1 MLMNI
6 IFRTDA
12 SLDIGTGHVMRCLTL
27 AQALRAQGA
36 SCRFICRPHE
46 GNLLELI
53 RKRGFEAQ
61 ALATQV
67 VMQEKL
73 TEKYESVP
81 AHAASLGVDWKTD
94 AEQTKNLIGDV
105 VVDWLIVDHYAI
117 DKNWQLLLENCYH
130 KLMVID
136 DLGDRDHQADIL
148 LDQNAQ
154 GKSGEARY
162 KGRTNAECNLLL
174 GPHYALLGLDY
185 PLLANALP
193 ERNGEI
199 SRVLI
204 FVGGSDPFHLTERY
218 LTALNA
224 PEFRHL
230 YVDVVIGSNHS
241 APEAVSDLVSRVE
254 HARVY
259 YELPSLSALIIRA
272 DLMLGA
278 GGATNWERMC
288 LGLNSVI
295 VSVAINQHGINQELE
310 KKGLIYFLGKVE
322 HANINLIR
330 AGLKQILV
338 NPSGNRVSSK
348 RMRELVDG
356 NGCRRVVQALIDQRN
371 I

>member
-1 MLMNI
+1 
-6 IFRTDA
+6 
-12 SLDIGTGHVMRCLTL
+12 MRCLTL

-36 SCRFICRPHE
+36 NCRFICRPHA
-46 GNLLELI
+46 GNLLDLI
-53 RKRGFEAQ
+53 RKRGFEVQ
-61 ALATQV
+61 ALPTQV
-67 VMQEKL
+67 VLQEKL
-73 TEKYESVP
+73 IEQDESVL
-81 AHAASLGVDWKTD
+81 AHAAWLGVDWKTD
-94 AEQTKNLIGDV
+94 AEQTKNVIGDV
-105 VVDWLIVDHYAI
+105 VVDWLIVDHYAL
-117 DKNWQLLLENCYH
+117 DKNWQVLLKNYYH
-130 KLMVID
+130 RLMAID

-154 GKSGEARY
+154 GRSGEVRY
-162 KGRTNAECNLLL
+162 KGRINAECNLLL
-174 GPHYALLGLDY
+174 GPHYALLGQDY

-204 FVGGSDPFHLTERY
+204 FVGGSDLQHLTERY
-218 LTALNA
+218 LNALNS

-230 YVDVVIGSNHS
+230 YIDVVIGSNHS

-254 HARVY
+254 HARIY
-259 YELPSLSALIIRA
+259 SELPSLSALIIRA

-295 VSVAINQHGINQELE
+295 VSVAPNQYNINQELE

-322 HANINLIR
+322 HAHIDLIR

-338 NPSGNRVSSK
+338 SPSVNRVSSK
-348 RMRELVDG
+348 RMREIVDG
-356 NGCRRVVQALIDQRN
+356 NGCRRVVQALIDQRK